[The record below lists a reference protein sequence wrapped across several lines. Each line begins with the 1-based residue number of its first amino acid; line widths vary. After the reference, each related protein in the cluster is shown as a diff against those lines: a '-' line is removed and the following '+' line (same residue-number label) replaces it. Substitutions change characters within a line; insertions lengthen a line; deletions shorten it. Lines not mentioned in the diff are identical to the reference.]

1 MNVWN
6 IYDVYRGKFI
16 PFGQIVNIKEIGPI
30 QTYLANIPLNKEE
43 LKTLYSFLIV
53 RFNLIC

>member
-30 QTYLANIPLNKEE
+30 QTYLANIPFNKEV
-43 LKTLYSFLIV
+43 LKTLYYFFDSKI
-53 RFNLIC
+53 